1 MKLVKQI
8 VTNSPKGNQIEIKSE
23 QENQSLKSGSY
34 ITSTKGTRTDGN
46 LIQSLNLVTTG
57 SGQ

>member
-8 VTNSPKGNQIEIKSE
+8 VSNSPKGNQIEIKSE

-34 ITSTKGTRTDGN
+34 IMSTKGTRTDGKPHT
-46 LIQSLNLVTTG
+46 SLNLVTTG